1 MSALTII
8 RAAAVGVAAVAL
20 PGAAY
25 GVAVVSI
32 LRGAETFL
40 GFVAVALAV
49 AGALAWTC
57 VRFAHFSTILAIVL
71 TTIPFLVTTLLTV
84 TALFSGSP
92 TGFVIQALIL
102 AAAVGVTWAATRLA
116 KRMIRLRDST
126 TV

>member
-1 MSALTII
+1 MSALSII
-8 RAAAVGVAAVAL
+8 RNAAVGVAAVAL

-32 LRGAETFL
+32 LRGVETFL

-57 VRFAHFSTILAIVL
+57 VRFAHFSTPLAIVL
-71 TTIPFLVTTLLTV
+71 TTIPFLLTTLMTV

-92 TGFVIQALIL
+92 AGFLIQAVIL
-102 AAAVGVTWAATRLA
+102 AAAVGITWAATRLA
-116 KRMIRLRDST
+116 KRMTRLRNST
-126 TV
+126 AV